1 METVQ
6 LVSSSEDDDDMY
18 LNSVTQLKALKKKR
32 TLPQSNC
39 TKAME
44 KAQEN
49 NEDLKHSF
57 IIYNISYLMFIPFF
71 LLKHHRYILTF
82 IFVIEIPDDVAV
94 PVRPSRN
101 TGRKKNTSR
110 RRATRRRQK
119 RDTSESDSD
128 LEIVSVEEKQNP
140 VENDLILVE
149 KKVDENCHIS
159 EEETYEIN
167 IKVLWRS
174 KDVHRLNISKSE
186 NFQKVFEYFAN
197 LEQVSIDEILI
208 TKKDRTI
215 TKNDTPTSINL
226 SVIDILEGGI
236 IKQASLEKDTNK
248 ENDENICV
256 IKVQTTSKK
265 NLLIS
270 VKRDENF
277 KTLLERCAQELNIEQ
292 SKIKLYFDGELV
304 TITDTPDSL
313 EIEDEA
319 CFDLRLS
326 S

>member
-1 METVQ
+1 
-6 LVSSSEDDDDMY
+6 MY
-18 LNSVTQLKALKKKR
+18 LNSVTQLKALKTKQ

-39 TKAME
+39 TQAVE
-44 KAQEN
+44 KTQEN
-49 NEDLKHSF
+49 NEEL
-57 IIYNISYLMFIPFF
+57 N
-71 LLKHHRYILTF
+71 
-82 IFVIEIPDDVAV
+82 VIEIPEEVV
-94 PVRPSRN
+94 GPVRPSRN

-110 RRATRRRQK
+110 RRATRRRQR

-128 LEIVSVEEKQNP
+128 VEIVSVEEKQNP
-140 VENDLILVE
+140 VEDDIIIVE

-159 EEETYEIN
+159 EDETYEIN

-197 LEQVSIDEILI
+197 LEQVSIDEILL
-208 TKKDRTI
+208 TKKDKTI
-215 TKNDTPTSINL
+215 RKNDTPTSINL

-236 IKQASLEKDTNK
+236 IKKGSTTLQKNTNK
-248 ENDENICV
+248 ENDENVCV
-256 IKVQTTSKK
+256 IKIQTTNKK
-265 NLLIS
+265 NLIIS

-277 KTLLERCAQELNIEQ
+277 KALLERCAQELNTEE
-292 SKIKLYFDGELV
+292 SKIKLYFDGEV
-304 TITDTPDSL
+304 VAITDTPDSL

>member
-1 METVQ
+1 MEAVQ

-18 LNSVTQLKALKKKR
+18 LNSVTQLKALKTKQ

-39 TKAME
+39 TQAVE
-44 KAQEN
+44 KTQEN
-49 NEDLKHSF
+49 NEEL
-57 IIYNISYLMFIPFF
+57 N
-71 LLKHHRYILTF
+71 
-82 IFVIEIPDDVAV
+82 VIEIPEEVV
-94 PVRPSRN
+94 GPVRPSRN

-110 RRATRRRQK
+110 RRATRRRQR

-128 LEIVSVEEKQNP
+128 VEIVSVEEKQNP
-140 VENDLILVE
+140 VEDDIIIVE

-159 EEETYEIN
+159 EDETYEIN

-197 LEQVSIDEILI
+197 LEQVSIDEILL
-208 TKKDRTI
+208 TKKDKTI
-215 TKNDTPTSINL
+215 RKNDTPTSINL

-236 IKQASLEKDTNK
+236 IKKGSTTLQKNTNK
-248 ENDENICV
+248 ENDENVCV
-256 IKVQTTSKK
+256 IKIQTTNKK
-265 NLLIS
+265 NLIIS

-277 KTLLERCAQELNIEQ
+277 KALLERCAQELNTEE
-292 SKIKLYFDGELV
+292 SKIKLYFDGEV
-304 TITDTPDSL
+304 VAITDTPDSL